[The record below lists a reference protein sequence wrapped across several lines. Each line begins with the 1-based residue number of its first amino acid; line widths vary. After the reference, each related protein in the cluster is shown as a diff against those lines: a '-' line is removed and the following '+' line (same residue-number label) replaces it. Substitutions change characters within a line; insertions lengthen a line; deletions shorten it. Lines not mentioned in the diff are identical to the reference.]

1 MKNIL
6 EAARHNLDHEI
17 EFYVLHEHFYDNTLY
32 HSACMTN
39 YLLKTPKGKVNLKTS
54 YHETAF
60 PRFVSEINSDLM
72 VKRKAFLMST
82 LLARFRTFLPK
93 ERADKYTTYKLQN
106 RLLNHY
112 SDSIVI
118 QPQQG
123 QGKSNIVFSS
133 SISIGDASK
142 LKSDLKIAQID
153 LEISDTKDTLSE
165 EQILHSAATILRR
178 DIQS

>member
-1 MKNIL
+1 
-6 EAARHNLDHEI
+6 
-17 EFYVLHEHFYDNTLY
+17 
-32 HSACMTN
+32 
-39 YLLKTPKGKVNLKTS
+39 
-54 YHETAF
+54 
-60 PRFVSEINSDLM
+60 
-72 VKRKAFLMST
+72 MST
-82 LLARFRTFLPK
+82 LLERFRTFLPK
-93 ERADKYTTYKLQN
+93 ERADKYTTYQLQD

-133 SISIGDASK
+133 SISIGDAIKAASK

-165 EQILHSAATILRR
+165 EQILHSAANILRR